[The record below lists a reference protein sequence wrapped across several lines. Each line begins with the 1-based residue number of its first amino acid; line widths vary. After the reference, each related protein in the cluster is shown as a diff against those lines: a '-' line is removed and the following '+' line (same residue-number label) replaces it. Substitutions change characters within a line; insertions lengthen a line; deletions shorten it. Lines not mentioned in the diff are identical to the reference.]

1 MSVALFIRLR
11 TYFLNQVKIRFSQ
24 YSSRMSCFECWAR
37 TWSEAGG
44 TRPGGDA
51 SWDFDGSLNLDGCRC
66 LRAQAVEAI
75 FSQAP
80 DLVSDL
86 LSSAMPSSYSLI
98 KALSQES
105 NAKQGECKKV
115 IAALTKILVEEV
127 QANGSYTIP
136 NLVMVQKKA
145 TKAAEGR
152 VKKVFGKTVQL
163 APRPSGHRLRVVA
176 TQKLKRAILSEV
188 LLARSTPTPGGL
200 GRGLARAML

>member
-1 MSVALFIRLR
+1 MRLEVIDR
-11 TYFLNQVKIRFSQ
+11 
-24 YSSRMSCFECWAR
+24 
-37 TWSEAGG
+37 GD
-44 TRPGGDA
+44 DA
-51 SWDFDGSLNLDGCRC
+51 SWDFDGSLNLDGRRC
-66 LRAQAVEAI
+66 LRTQAVGAI

-105 NAKQGECKKV
+105 NVKQGECKKV

-127 QANGSYTIP
+127 QVNGSYTIP